1 MKRLVIRPNSVLG
14 FLIRVGRRLPRIL
27 LAVIGMVLF
36 VPLLSFFA
44 DYLFPRVTVAD
55 WGTVEHGAWVKAFAL
70 RDEIPVTTPIAGEFR
85 LLVAGGTK
93 VQKDQ
98 AVAEVVNPVFSRQLK
113 GEWREVF
120 RVVSER
126 LHRLDRE
133 LEAVEKDMA
142 FFAAQKR
149 HGLPAGNG
157 VPVEQELKA
166 IKENLLAV
174 RQAVIEETNLQ
185 TITGWQDYYR
195 LVRAEEAGVFST
207 GIDGWEEITLKDLE
221 ATGKNP
227 FKTRSPVTGPFSRS
241 LEKGDY
247 VGKVIYGIHQ
257 TLLVEAPKG
266 KNLHPPE
273 KGSRCWLR
281 IREEEYPVTFTGS
294 CRLGDEEFWLFEE
307 KSMRPELLQQRIFTV
322 YLVYSRTR
330 GVRVPRSALH
340 YDDGT
345 GWKVY
350 GSLRGTKK
358 EIPVEVLSMDDRWA
372 VVDQL
377 DFGTPVF
384 Y

>member
-27 LAVIGMVLF
+27 LAVIGMVHF

-85 LLVAGGTK
+85 LLVAGGTT

-377 DFGTPVF
+377 EFGTPVF